1 MKTKQAKEESDK
13 TIDEET
19 VVEPKTRARKKASD
33 FNEEE
38 KSKLVQDDPKTSKD
52 SKKPGPKPKAVVKK
66 RPLGIRKTKNLRG
79 KKVPPAKKNVIK
91 KTVTRT
97 RKAAKEARTTSDK
110 EVIPLIPAAEIKKEP
125 LDEPTPSSR
134 SSSPKTAGRRVR
146 LSSDMVMMKS
156 VLGDSP
162 SSLVLGPRT
171 SPYSMR
177 SERSNS
183 PSLFEGKNLRSGKP
197 RKVKSNLLNEVVMKE
212 QKKRRLISDSK
223 NADAPESSED
233 TKKLKRGRSC
243 SRDGSEISKCSDIT
257 ESDVSLSEPLNDSE
271 SKELS
276 KNLDKTKTDLDLDIE
291 TNVQISPIGKV
302 PSLSVDS
309 KLTETKPYTEPSSML
324 KEKIKKKVSL
334 KRSTSLD
341 SDNNNSNRIK
351 LENINVSDLEDKYLL
366 KTENDALIEE
376 RSSILTSM
384 SKTFNSKEVSKNIRK
399 ARRGKKAATTSK
411 PITNQAAKNGITST
425 ITNDLVEDK
434 HETVDSL
441 SKEISDL
448 INDLDQNIDQ
458 DQEMSNEVSIDQLQT
473 KSARQFY
480 GISKPLGD
488 NNSIIALETPAKDKE
503 AVSAIV
509 NECTPTKN
517 DDSENIR
524 LHYDD
529 SVEKCPENRQEL
541 YKCNP
546 SVASIDKLMDRL
558 KVFEEFDKRRQRQES
573 ECKTNDSKSVM
584 VSDDVVL
591 IQKSGAEFK
600 PLKDLQP
607 VRSPEKVIEKENV
620 LSCFENNSAIS
631 IVKRDQVRR
640 SIDVDLPNSVTL
652 IKRNSVSAR
661 KESTS
666 SNHSKESDAIS
677 IFEKSLGKDVTLTEI
692 RKSVE
697 KAAPAQQIDLHQYA
711 TLHPNNASQAF
722 SVLDT
727 SQISITPR
735 NIESKINSNEVQI
748 TKRKSSGSLSRKS
761 SESGVDVED
770 KTVLVEKKMSPPHQ
784 MKSPSHQIISPP
796 HQLKSPPHPGKSP
809 PLQVKSPPHQMKS
822 PPHQV
827 KSQAVPIMS
836 TPVAVKSLESTQQI
850 EVDPVAPY
858 LEEAKT
864 IPDNI
869 HRTFEIPKLDNIT
882 GSTKIME
889 PTKIDIKNVEPTKIE
904 TKIVESA
911 KIETKIVEP
920 AKVEAKIVEP
930 VKIETKTVEP
940 VKIETKIVEPIKIQT
955 KTVEPVAIE
964 IKTVEPTKTATKIIE
979 PKKIRSANIETVTKP
994 TIPSD
999 EKIIEEVKTVEK
1011 VLDEVISDPKIEP
1024 DIKQGEI
1031 EQPKEM
1037 FTEVIDEK
1045 PDLVSEVE
1053 QIKDIKDAK
1062 EIKEI
1067 EDKREN
1073 VKEEIKSKVSKVK
1086 SARNSTENLPG
1097 PSNVVLETPDSQKRK
1112 ENVLRMLGLLTHKAA
1127 NEAKI
1132 EKMKEK
1138 ERIYGSNYSGVMGKP
1153 KAGKSD
1159 YTGTLKTVIKLSR
1172 GVGERDKKKFRS
1184 SLKMTFQKKGRS
1196 GKPPQELGEAGS
1208 EDDAFYTIERREG
1221 IALAAAEGGHRKTHY
1236 SNRLNNHAEA
1246 EAVPEPEPK
1255 ETLNLVIPE
1264 KASSFSIHPGR
1275 LCMDQCFYCG
1285 GKFGLFDTPCHI
1297 AQMKSSER
1305 QRKVLDNEEKLTID
1319 SCLCDA
1325 CYRHVDRR
1333 ANCPS
1338 YRKRP
1343 VAKPPDVPLTQPR
1356 DSCPPTVPDPEKV
1369 ISPPLEEESEEE
1381 APAATPGRLATCHT
1395 SGCVAPADHSIR
1407 RKWLIKMRS
1416 SVNKI
1421 LKLECDYPGLHTI
1434 PLCAEHY
1441 RTLTPLMACVLCRCR
1456 LTKHH
1461 NLHFIHH
1468 GYTDLNPLL
1477 KVAGIPV
1484 EFHERPVLCKVCRYF
1499 CTLLTRPGHNDK
1511 HARAYTRKLLQIY
1524 NIEIPP
1530 ELSQD
1535 ADDSKDLE
1543 DCNTS
1548 ANKQKKKARTK
1559 SKQRKSTEPEKQE
1572 STSESSERTTES
1584 SPEKEKPKEEV
1595 VEEPKPQ
1602 PLEEDIESLISS
1614 NKIPVPGAKPAE
1626 SNPPSDAS
1634 ETDMMTDLEN
1644 PLVLD
1649 KQTELRYLLQKQNNP
1664 AQFQHNPN
1672 LTQKQKNILKVH
1684 NLGIQKP
1691 GLQQRISDKNAKRVQ
1706 KLGQFLLP
1714 KDKPSKKDLQD
1725 IEMFDTEK
1733 AKEMSVFKNIT
1744 LNDECTIETIPNKRP
1759 ADINLL
1765 KNKWQMSESFTQV
1778 KKNLSELSKK
1788 TPVEKEP
1795 KKLSDTKYSNP
1806 VKRLETNPSISVRE
1820 LFPGEEEMNLQ
1831 CNIEFNNI
1839 KGVTPEGWE
1848 KCNTMIQYDVE
1859 TKKLWNELQ
1868 RPYGNQSSFLRHLIL
1883 LEKYFRNGDLV
1894 LSHNASPHAANY
1906 STSVQSRLRA
1916 YDNIPPPEP
1925 RRESVSLIEFRKK
1938 PSLNGK
1944 SLLKSNQSS
1953 EDPKKFM
1960 PPPLPKPKAKSDKK
1974 NKPLPPELIAINT
1987 PNAQGRKAIQNVLH
2001 NIQQLV
2007 KGVSASDP
2015 TEVAAAPLPPP
2026 KFEPPKEKKEMP
2038 GLIKEKKDKPETTK
2052 DKKEPKADTPK
2063 KQKPNNKGWRPTLM
2077 PITPEN
2083 LAKVARETPKVAV
2096 DGHSLPSLVQVL
2108 SAGTRYHITFED
2120 YNRMCL
2126 IRRERQKRL
2135 QEREAKTKTPASE
2148 ETIVTELQPSTL
2160 LGNGGTVLQNIPS
2173 DKETDKQ
2180 KEKDMPELQ
2189 IGANAATILK
2199 NVGLKNI
2206 TIAPIPA
2213 KTATVTSQTYTP
2225 AVSSPLLV
2233 TTPMKIPQ
2241 LGPSV
2246 SITSET
2252 ILTPSIPV
2260 MVQSQMILPKIPKS
2274 LTVIPQTVSN
2284 QMVIPFSTTPSQF
2297 VASPSQV
2304 VAASPVVTTAG
2315 YVPDQRP

>member
-940 VKIETKIVEPIKIQT
+940 VKIETKIVEPIKIESKIVEPIKIQT

-1221 IALAAAEGGHRKTHY
+1221 IALAAAE
-1236 SNRLNNHAEA
+1236 AEA

>member
-940 VKIETKIVEPIKIQT
+940 VKIETKIVEPIKIESKIVEPIKIQT

-1221 IALAAAEGGHRKTHY
+1221 IALAAAE
-1236 SNRLNNHAEA
+1236 EA